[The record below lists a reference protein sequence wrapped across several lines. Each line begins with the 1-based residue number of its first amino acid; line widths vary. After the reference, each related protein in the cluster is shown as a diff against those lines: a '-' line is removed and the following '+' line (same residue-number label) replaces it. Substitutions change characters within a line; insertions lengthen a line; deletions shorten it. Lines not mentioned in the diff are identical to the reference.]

1 MNLEITELRPDV
13 AVVRVD
19 AVRLDAH
26 ASRPLRAALE
36 QALQAHSTLILDL
49 SAVGFLDSAALGVL
63 LHTLRLATA
72 DGGQLALANVNPSV
86 RALLELVRA
95 TSVLPIYPSV
105 ESALEVA

>member
-1 MNLEITELRPDV
+1 MKLVITELRLGIARV
-13 AVVRVD
+13 HVD
-19 AVRLDAH
+19 AGRLDAQ

-36 QALQAHSTLILDL
+36 QALHAHPTLILDL
-49 SAVGFLDSAALGVL
+49 STVGFLDSAALGVL

-72 DGGQLALANVNPSV
+72 SGGQLALANVSPSV

-105 ESALEVA
+105 ESALEMA

>member
-1 MNLEITELRPDV
+1 MNLAITELRPGVAAVRIDV
-13 AVVRVD
+13 P
-19 AVRLDAH
+19 RLDAQ

-36 QALQAHSTLILDL
+36 QALQTHPTLILDL

-72 DGGQLALANVNPSV
+72 NGGQLALANVNPSV

-95 TSVLPIYPSV
+95 TSVLPVYPSV
-105 ESALEVA
+105 ESALDVA